1 MCVIDNY
8 SILRTHV
15 LAQSSRLIL
24 NLSFPRKLPSRY
36 PSPRVNAVTLLFA
49 HRPVFL
55 LSCTECQT
63 CVSAELSELVY
74 LVFATEL
81 TGTKGKN
88 YPFFVYRPVILLPF
102 LVFAT
107 ELTCTKTKK
116 YPFYVHR
123 PVLFSV
129 LHCIADGTKGK
140 RSPFYVHRPVCLIST
155 YTGTITHTGTNRL
168 GRYPQRD
175 IEQRYGD

>member
-8 SILRTHV
+8 SISQTHV
-15 LAQSSRLIL
+15 LAR
-24 NLSFPRKLPSRY
+24 SFSTESDLWFPSKL
-36 PSPRVNAVTLLFA
+36 PSPRVSAVTLLFA

-55 LSCTECQT
+55 LSCTGCQT
-63 CVSAELSELVY
+63 CVSTELSELVY

-88 YPFFVYRPVILLPF
+88 YPFYVYRPVILLPF

-107 ELTCTKTKK
+107 ELTGTKGKN

-129 LHCIADGTKGK
+129 LHCIAHGTKGK
-140 RSPFYVHRPVCLIST
+140 RSPFLRTQTCVFNFHVHWHRYSHWHKQT
-155 YTGTITHTGTNRL
+155 
-168 GRYPQRD
+168 GRYQQRD
-175 IEQRYGD
+175 VEQRYRG

>member
-36 PSPRVNAVTLLFA
+36 PSPRVSVVTLLFA

-55 LSCTECQT
+55 LSYTECQT

-74 LVFATEL
+74 LVLATEL
-81 TGTKGKN
+81 TGTKGKS
-88 YPFFVYRPVILLPF
+88 
-102 LVFAT
+102 
-107 ELTCTKTKK
+107 

-129 LHCIADGTKGK
+129 LHCIANGTKGK
-140 RSPFYVHRPVCLIST
+140 RSPFLRTQRNFHVHWHRYSHWHKQT
-155 YTGTITHTGTNRL
+155 
-168 GRYPQRD
+168 GRYQQRD
-175 IEQRYGD
+175 VEQRYRG

>member
-36 PSPRVNAVTLLFA
+36 PSPRVSVVTLLFA

-81 TGTKGKN
+81 TDTKGKN
-88 YPFFVYRPVILLPF
+88 Y
-102 LVFAT
+102 
-107 ELTCTKTKK
+107 
-116 YPFYVHR
+116 
-123 PVLFSV
+123 
-129 LHCIADGTKGK
+129 
-140 RSPFYVHRPVCLIST
+140 PFYVHRPVCLIST
-155 YTGTITHTGTNRL
+155 YTGTVTHTGTNRL
-168 GRYPQRD
+168 ED
-175 IEQRYGD
+175 ISKEM